1 MGGMVDVVGVSAV
14 CQCCGCDGTLMQKTS
29 QKEHK
34 VSKSSILFFIC
45 CLPIETIMF

>member
-1 MGGMVDVVGVSAV
+1 MWGVVGVVGVSAE

-34 VSKSSILFFIC
+34 VSKSSTVFIC
-45 CLPIETIMF
+45 CLPIETMF

>member
-1 MGGMVDVVGVSAV
+1 VWGVVGVVGVSAE

-29 QKEHK
+29 QKEHE
-34 VSKSSILFFIC
+34 VSKGSIYFTC